1 VAALREMGAAVRP
14 GGIVA
19 VEDVFTDTLRS
30 EPPRPALDDLRR
42 IYGATVRAHGGDPTI
57 GPRLPALFRA
67 AGLVDVQATSVV
79 NVLRTPDEKGFLV
92 TLVDSMRAST
102 LDAGA
107 ASADE
112 LDAMQAAVRAAVDDP
127 DCTFYQARIHQVFG
141 VRASS

>member
-1 VAALREMGAAVRP
+1 MRAAVRP

-30 EPPRPALDDLRR
+30 DPPIPALADLRR

-67 AGLVDVQATSVV
+67 AGLVDVQATSMV
-79 NVLRTPDEKGFLV
+79 NVLGTSEEKGFLV

-102 LDAGA
+102 LEAGA
-107 ASADE
+107 ASATE
-112 LDAMQAAVRAAVDDP
+112 LDAMKAAVEAAVDDP